1 MPVSNGTSWPF
12 SHDAISRVIGKW
24 AMPSVREM
32 LFAVPSAAPRAALST
47 DDPRATFLI
56 APSPPATTIKSVS
69 FFSASTSRHPSRT
82 GSAPCALPL

>member
-32 LFAVPSAAPRAALST
+32 LFAVPIGST
-47 DDPRATFLI
+47 ASGTFPPMIRRATFPI

-69 FFSASTSRHPSRT
+69 FFSAFDQPSSFT
-82 GSAPCALPL
+82 DW